1 MLEGQNFAYR
11 GNRPRKNASSQNFS
25 DFKPQLTARR
35 PFVVKKWPF
44 KALFSHPRLA
54 DTELAVTS
62 SYRHIEAL
70 PLVFGGIQKN

>member
-1 MLEGQNFAYR
+1 M
-11 GNRPRKNASSQNFS
+11 
-25 DFKPQLTARR
+25 PQLTARR

-44 KALFSHPRLA
+44 KALFGQIRLA

-70 PLVFGGIQKN
+70 PLVFWGIQKN

>member
-1 MLEGQNFAYR
+1 M
-11 GNRPRKNASSQNFS
+11 
-25 DFKPQLTARR
+25 PQLTARR

-70 PLVFGGIQKN
+70 PLVFGGIQKKLTRPLRERSFWGRFIPTPR